1 MKSNIA
7 LIGFM
12 GAGKSTAGK
21 ILAGK
26 LKMEYIELDTQ
37 VEEKAGKTIADIFKY
52 DGEPVFRS
60 IESEAATEAS
70 RKDRAVISCGGG
82 IVLNPSNI
90 DCLKKNAVI
99 IYLEAGPEVI
109 LQRVKGSAEIRPLL
123 QSTNPARSI
132 GELLKA
138 RRPLYEQAADI
149 MIDTSG
155 LRVNEVVNK
164 IIAELPTYE
173 SINLKK

>member
-21 ILAGK
+21 ILARK
-26 LKMEYIELDTQ
+26 LKMDYIELDAL
-37 VEEKAGKTIADIFKY
+37 VEEKAGKSIADVFKC

-70 RKDRAVISCGGG
+70 LKERAVISCGGG

-99 IYLEAGPEVI
+99 IYLEAEPEVI
-109 LQRVKGSAEIRPLL
+109 LQRVKRSTEIRPLL

-132 GELLKA
+132 AELLEA

-149 MIDTSG
+149 TIDTSG
-155 LRVNEVVNK
+155 LGLNEVVNK
-164 IIAELPTYE
+164 IIAKLPIYE